1 MREDAMAFRLDGDLV
16 LVGAGNMGGALLAGW
31 LERGLEPSRIRVQDP
46 GPPPRIKQL
55 LERHGIA
62 AHAALSMPP
71 AAPAVLLLAV
81 KPQDMERVFPPLA
94 RMAGPGTVV
103 LSVAAGRTIASFER
117 HLPPGAAVVRS
128 IPNTPAA
135 VGRGITVAAA
145 NKHVTDAQRALCQEI
160 LSAVGE
166 TAWVD
171 DEALIDPVTA
181 VSGSGP
187 AYVFYLAEC
196 LAAAGVKAGLDRE
209 LAAKLARWTV
219 AGAGELLHRSDQ
231 PPDVLRKNV
240 TSPNGTTFAALQV
253 LMAESGLGPLMT
265 RAVLAATQRSK
276 ELAS

>member
-1 MREDAMAFRLDGDLV
+1 MAMAFELDGDLV

-31 LERGLEPSRIRVQDP
+31 LQRGLDPSRILVQDP
-46 GPPPRIKQL
+46 SPPPRTMELLKQ
-55 LERHGIA
+55 HGIRA
-62 AHAALSMPP
+62 VPLLSELEQP
-71 AAPAVLLLAV
+71 PAVLLMAV
-81 KPQDMERVFPPLA
+81 KPQDMEKVFAPLA
-94 RMAGPGTVV
+94 KLAGRNTVI
-103 LSVAAGRTIASFER
+103 LSVAAGRTIRSFER
-117 HLPPGAAVVRS
+117 HLPQATAVVRA

-145 NKHVTDAQRALCQEI
+145 NAHVSETQKATCQHL

-187 AYVFYLAEC
+187 AYVFYLTEC
-196 LAAAGVKAGLDRE
+196 LAEAGVKAGLAPE
-209 LAAKLARWTV
+209 LAQKLARWTI
-219 AGAGELLHRSDQ
+219 AGAGELLFRTTE
-231 PPDVLRKNV
+231 PADVLRKNV

-253 LMAESGLGPLMT
+253 LMADNGLQPLMT
-265 RAVLAATQRSK
+265 EAVLAAARRSK